1 MHKIL
6 ITTSSFGKNDSEPL
20 ELLKNHGFEITLN
33 PYGRKLS
40 EEETAKLVEA
50 NQPLGMVAGVEA
62 LTRAVLEAAKNLKVI
77 SRAGIG
83 MDSVNLDAAR
93 DLGIVVINTPDA
105 PTTSVAELTLGMI
118 LTLLREIHLSDAGIR
133 NGKWY
138 RPMGNLLSGKTMG
151 LIGCGRIGSCLAR
164 MLLPF
169 GCVILGCDPACSGH
183 QCLEIIDLGNLLRQS
198 DIVSLHL
205 PYSRDTHYFMNKK
218 RLAAMKKGSFLINA
232 SRGGLVDETAL
243 FDILKSKHL
252 AGAAIDSFEQEPY
265 AGPLKELNNVLLTAH
280 IGSYAKEGRV
290 MMEKQAVENLL
301 RELKKA
307 GCIQ

>member
-1 MHKIL
+1 
-6 ITTSSFGKNDSEPL
+6 
-20 ELLKNHGFEITLN
+20 
-33 PYGRKLS
+33 
-40 EEETAKLVEA
+40 
-50 NQPLGMVAGVEA
+50 
-62 LTRAVLEAAKNLKVI
+62 
-77 SRAGIG
+77 
-83 MDSVNLDAAR
+83 
-93 DLGIVVINTPDA
+93 LGIVVINTPDA